1 MISTCR
7 NVGFGDIAIRPT
19 ESPIK
24 IPASRF
30 VLNKQHELV
39 VFHHGIYRSKCES
52 SLFVGSEQLGDKS
65 RNSGI
70 SSMKHNDKQFM
81 RSINVQLNSRG
92 PPSTAHKEGHMEIV
106 HCRHDNSAAENL
118 SFSQWY
124 TLVIRRFY
132 RLKSTA
138 RETFQDKHDSGFMS
152 RHYFGFWP
160 NFCPNIYIRIGQ
172 V

>member
-24 IPASRF
+24 IPARV

-81 RSINVQLNSRG
+81 RSINVPETPQRRRRPYG
-92 PPSTAHKEGHMEIV
+92 
-106 HCRHDNSAAENL
+106 NL
-118 SFSQWY
+118 
-124 TLVIRRFY
+124 T
-132 RLKSTA
+132 
-138 RETFQDKHDSGFMS
+138 E
-152 RHYFGFWP
+152 
-160 NFCPNIYIRIGQ
+160 
-172 V
+172 

>member
-24 IPASRF
+24 IPARV

-81 RSINVQLNSRG
+81 RSINVQLQT
-92 PPSTAHKEGHMEIV
+92 PAHKEGHMEIYV
-106 HCRHDNSAAENL
+106 H
-118 SFSQWY
+118 
-124 TLVIRRFY
+124 
-132 RLKSTA
+132 
-138 RETFQDKHDSGFMS
+138 
-152 RHYFGFWP
+152 
-160 NFCPNIYIRIGQ
+160 
-172 V
+172 

>member
-24 IPASRF
+24 IPARV

-92 PPSTAHKEGHMEIV
+92 PPQPHTKKAIWKLCTVGMIIPL
-106 HCRHDNSAAENL
+106 RKNL